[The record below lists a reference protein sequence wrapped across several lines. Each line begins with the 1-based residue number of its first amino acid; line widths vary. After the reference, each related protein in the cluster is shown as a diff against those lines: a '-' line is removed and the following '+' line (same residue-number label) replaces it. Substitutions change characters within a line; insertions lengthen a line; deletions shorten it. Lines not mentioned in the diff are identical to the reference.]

1 MKIIAGVD
9 IKSGNC
15 VQISKNETS
24 IISKNPIEFCQSLK
38 EKGIQYLQIVDL
50 DGVFTGETKILNLV
64 KKIKNTVQIPIQF
77 GGGIRNFK
85 TAKEILEAGIDQIV
99 LGTSAVNNQELL
111 IDLLEAYPNRII
123 VAADV
128 YKGYVYT
135 EGWEANSSTSITE
148 FLKTLQLIH
157 VPHVLITDISKD
169 GTLSGVDASLLESTR
184 VFDKINIS
192 LSGGIHSDEI
202 IKHLEEYQIYSVVIT
217 TAIVND
223 LITI

>member
-9 IKSGNC
+9 IKAGNC
-15 VQISKNETS
+15 VQVTKNGTT
-24 IISKNPIEFCQSLK
+24 IISENPIEFCLSLK
-38 EKGIQYLQIVDL
+38 EKGIRYLQIVDL
-50 DGVFTGETKILNLV
+50 DGVFSGHTKIHSLL
-64 KKIKNTVQIPIQF
+64 KEIKETLQIHIQF
-77 GGGIRNFK
+77 GGGIRTFK
-85 TAKEILEAGIDQIV
+85 TAKEILDLGIDQIV
-99 LGTSAVNNQELL
+99 LGTSAINNQELL

-148 FLKTLQLIH
+148 FLNTLQLIH

-169 GTLSGVDASLLESTR
+169 GTLSGVDISLLESTR
-184 VFDKINIS
+184 LFNKINIS
-192 LSGGIHSDEI
+192 LSGGIQSDEGI
-202 IKHLEEYQIYSVVIT
+202 ELLEEYQIYSVVIT
-217 TAIVND
+217 TAIVKD